1 MHGTALC
8 DEILRLIDDIL
19 CGPDINRR
27 EGCQTGD
34 DRNGRSLR
42 PLRQREARSKRD
54 RSRDRST
61 GGAGGKPSLLQTP
74 NFISSYHAAQ
84 LLSR

>member
-1 MHGTALC
+1 VHGTQLC
-8 DEILRLIDDIL
+8 DEILRLIDDSL

-34 DRNGRSLR
+34 SRNGRSLR
-42 PLRQREARSKRD
+42 PLRQRKAKSTRD

-61 GGAGGKPSLLQTP
+61 GGAGAEPSLIRTP
-74 NFISSYHAAQ
+74 DFIRSCHAAQ
-84 LLSR
+84 LLGR